1 MKAKCQEALKC
12 KSRNEFLD
20 FLTQTFKGCLYQCN
34 SWAMIIMLF
43 IVHSS
48 IFIRKSSLENSTVS
62 NQHPTSAL
70 DPFTPWKSKT
80 KSNYGITIIYLIY
93 VKKIFQRRNNIVHIR
108 HKTAKLT
115 SILHL
120 RMQKQNIDQQD
131 WKKKCSTFRVYY
143 IPWIH
148 ENTKKCFY
156 MLTIMDH
163 IGQFIYIQTK
173 PLLPII

>member
-62 NQHPTSAL
+62 NQHPTSV
-70 DPFTPWKSKT
+70 
-80 KSNYGITIIYLIY
+80 GLIPSPLEK
-93 VKKIFQRRNNIVHIR
+93 V
-108 HKTAKLT
+108 
-115 SILHL
+115 
-120 RMQKQNIDQQD
+120 KQN
-131 WKKKCSTFRVYY
+131 
-143 IPWIH
+143 
-148 ENTKKCFY
+148 
-156 MLTIMDH
+156 LT
-163 IGQFIYIQTK
+163 TA
-173 PLLPII
+173 